1 MPPRGRGRKKA
12 ESVKKKAAT
21 PTRRPSTRRSTAA
34 AARESLVIHEVEDDV
49 VEVAAVTSGE
59 AHGGGGDEESG
70 TGMNVD
76 VTSSVVATGE
86 MEMEKEKEKDGSF
99 RVGSS
104 EVKVIDANS
113 VESSVVYAM
122 DKEEDASFFE
132 TPVVPNEGKMN
143 DSPCVETPVLVDLKR
158 EVFSLESPELR
169 TPILV
174 ANVSEPAVK
183 NIIKEVEVS
192 EKSNV
197 VNKKEQEENESFV
210 GTVVDRECNYL
221 DNAEPVTSATKDVRS
236 DVKCDP
242 NADIVNHELDVSV
255 DAASSSGVVV
265 TEPETRME
273 VDDMSIAGKKDC
285 SKKIIEENN
294 KDKAEEVVTLDG
306 DEKVVVLEKID
317 ETGLVEETT
326 SVDAHDSDVK
336 VAMLESID
344 TTDKAEEASTDVG
357 DGDEKVSMLEN
368 IDTTDKAEE
377 PPSTDVDDGDEKV
390 AMLESI
396 DTIDKA
402 EETSID
408 TCDKVKKI
416 GKDAALTNDSNG
428 EAKVVV
434 LERIEENVKP
444 EISPSLI
451 AGVEDEEDAMIERQ
465 RQRKTEIF
473 IGGLDREATEDDI
486 KNVFG
491 KIGEIVEVRL
501 LLDAVTKKNK
511 GYAFLRYATAA
522 IAKQAVSE
530 FSKVEV
536 CGKICGAAALEGNDT
551 IFLGNIDKNW
561 KKEDV
566 LRLLQDFGIDKIDTV
581 TVLSDPNNADVNRGF
596 AYLELETN
604 RDAQIAYK
612 KLQNKEAFGV
622 GKNVKVAWSKQLDD
636 VDDEDKQKIK
646 SVFAESVPDSWDKE
660 KVKECFRK
668 YGDIERVV
676 LARDIPSCKRKDF
689 AFVNYTTREAA
700 LSCIEEFEKDELFYN
715 GTKVDIK
722 VSLSKTTQ
730 KSKLNKN
737 ISKFGN
743 KDISK
748 DRWNSVQRNKHATSS
763 RGAKSFKGT
772 YVNTSWDKRQGF
784 FQRDKHSVWKQGSSS
799 YGTGPVFQNY
809 QYPPSV
815 EKRPYSSIGD
825 ATLSDPRHFPR
836 PRIGDYYPPAQAAQ
850 PSIFPSNIPP
860 GPGASHPYYHQHQH
874 QHRLQIHH
882 QNLPNVGYGRG
893 GAGPFYGPSDPSLA
907 HQPRY
912 GNPLPPHPPYYGNN
926 GYPRY

>member
-12 ESVKKKAAT
+12 GSVKKKAAT

-34 AARESLVIHEVEDDV
+34 AARESLVIHEVDDDV

-59 AHGGGGDEESG
+59 AHGGGEDEDEESG
-70 TGMNVD
+70 KGTNVD

-86 MEMEKEKEKDGSF
+86 MEMGKEKEKENDGSF
-99 RVGSS
+99 GVGSS
-104 EVKVIDANS
+104 EVKEIDANS

-122 DKEEDASFFE
+122 DMEEDASVFK

-169 TPILV
+169 TPISV
-174 ANVSEPAVK
+174 ANASEPALK

-197 VNKKEQEENESFV
+197 VNKQEQEENESFV
-210 GTVVDRECNYL
+210 GMVVDRECNYL

-242 NADIVNHELDVSV
+242 NADSVNHELDVSV
-255 DAASSSGVVV
+255 DAASSSGFVV

-273 VDDMSIAGKKDC
+273 VDDMSIAGKKNC
-285 SKKIIEENN
+285 SKKIIEESN

-306 DEKVVVLEKID
+306 DGKVFVLEKID

-326 SVDAHDSDVK
+326 SIDAHDSDVK

-368 IDTTDKAEE
+368 IDTIDQAEE

-402 EETSID
+402 EETSTD

-416 GKDAALTNDSNG
+416 GEDAALTNDSIG

-444 EISPSLI
+444 ETSPSLI

-536 CGKICGAAALEGNDT
+536 PNMQC
-551 IFLGNIDKNW
+551 
-561 KKEDV
+561 V
-566 LRLLQDFGIDKIDTV
+566 RVRLLI
-581 TVLSDPNNADVNRGF
+581 
-596 AYLELETN
+596 
-604 RDAQIAYK
+604 
-612 KLQNKEAFGV
+612 
-622 GKNVKVAWSKQLDD
+622 
-636 VDDEDKQKIK
+636 
-646 SVFAESVPDSWDKE
+646 
-660 KVKECFRK
+660 
-668 YGDIERVV
+668 
-676 LARDIPSCKRKDF
+676 
-689 AFVNYTTREAA
+689 
-700 LSCIEEFEKDELFYN
+700 
-715 GTKVDIK
+715 
-722 VSLSKTTQ
+722 
-730 KSKLNKN
+730 
-737 ISKFGN
+737 
-743 KDISK
+743 
-748 DRWNSVQRNKHATSS
+748 
-763 RGAKSFKGT
+763 
-772 YVNTSWDKRQGF
+772 
-784 FQRDKHSVWKQGSSS
+784 
-799 YGTGPVFQNY
+799 
-809 QYPPSV
+809 
-815 EKRPYSSIGD
+815 
-825 ATLSDPRHFPR
+825 
-836 PRIGDYYPPAQAAQ
+836 
-850 PSIFPSNIPP
+850 
-860 GPGASHPYYHQHQH
+860 
-874 QHRLQIHH
+874 
-882 QNLPNVGYGRG
+882 
-893 GAGPFYGPSDPSLA
+893 
-907 HQPRY
+907 
-912 GNPLPPHPPYYGNN
+912 
-926 GYPRY
+926 